1 MHITKI
7 GFDINEYT
15 IFIFVLVVLLFVLML
30 YYHFKIHK
38 LEKKI
43 KELYEDKKHKHK
55 IKHIRKTR
63 KN

>member
-1 MHITKI
+1 MKVTKI

-43 KELYEDKKHKHK
+43 KELHKEQIHK
-55 IKHIRKTR
+55 RYVKHIKRKH
-63 KN
+63 

>member
-1 MHITKI
+1 MRITKF

-30 YYHFKIHK
+30 YYHFNIHK

-43 KELYEDKKHKHK
+43 KELHKEKIHK
-55 IKHIRKTR
+55 RYVKHIKRKH
-63 KN
+63 